1 MGEMSESD
9 RSALAKYPG
18 ARWREPTAGDRP
30 SDRPRVCV
38 DVTLRRVAD
47 GVERVHVDNTGFPVA
62 QNRTI
67 DDVIDDVID
76 GVIFWWTEGNG
87 GCDCNRSLSFAAAAG
102 EPEPDPLACTFGVYV
117 ITAPTWL
124 AKVDAEDGIGG

>member
-1 MGEMSESD
+1 VTEAD
-9 RSALAKYPG
+9 KAALARYPG
-18 ARWREPTAGDRP
+18 ARWREPTA
-30 SDRPRVCV
+30 SDRARGFICV

-62 QNRTI
+62 QDRTI
-67 DDVIDDVID
+67 DDVIDGVID

-87 GCDCNRSLSFAAAAG
+87 GCDCNRSLDFAAAAG
-102 EPEPDPLACTFGVYV
+102 EPDPDPETCTFGVYA

-124 AKVDAEDGIGG
+124 AESDDPDDAEGPLQ